1 MTLSRIEIVVAM
13 IALLLVV
20 TPGGDLLALDAKDI
34 RLAPGFEV
42 QNFGGGDAINLDQF
56 QGKVVYV
63 DFWASWCA
71 PCLKSFPFMQEL
83 HTRYSNDGL
92 VIIAIN
98 MDQNIQDARDFLAEH
113 PVTFLIG
120 QDAAGIVAQQYGVI
134 ALPSSF
140 IVGRDGLIKDD
151 HYGFKSGD
159 EEKISSLIAE
169 LL

>member
-1 MTLSRIEIVVAM
+1 MKPSRFKSVVAM
-13 IALLLVV
+13 IALILVAASGV
-20 TPGGDLLALDAKDI
+20 VSSADDI
-34 RLAPGFEV
+34 RLAPGFEI
-42 QNFGGGDAINLDQF
+42 QNLGGGDAINLDQY

-63 DFWASWCA
+63 DFWASWCG
-71 PCLKSFPFMQEL
+71 PCLKSFPFMQEM

-98 MDQNIQDARDFLAEH
+98 MDQNTQDARDFLAEH

-120 QDAAGIVAQQYGVI
+120 QDAAGKVAQQYGVI
-134 ALPSSF
+134 AMPSSF
-140 IVGRDGLIKDD
+140 VVDRDGLIKDV

-159 EEKISSLIAE
+159 AEKISSLIAE